1 MLNQPS
7 HWPNPV
13 CARSKGMWWCTKDLD
28 HPGECTP
35 RGPVS
40 VDYAQPNTRREVTQ
54 IYTLDDATRALEM
67 LREQGVPG
75 DSPIKCYLAIHGGT
89 PPCLA
94 LWGTTDGRPS
104 GGQP

>member
-1 MLNQPS
+1 MLRQPN
-7 HWPNPV
+7 HWVDPA
-13 CARSKGMWWCTKDLD
+13 CARSRNIWWCTKDLD
-28 HPGECTP
+28 HAGECTP

-40 VDYAQPNTRREVTQ
+40 VDYVQPNPRREVTQ

-75 DSPIKCYLAIHGGT
+75 DSRIKFYLAVDGGA

-94 LWGTTDGRPS
+94 LWGLVKGVPH